1 MRAALQQRQ
10 QRVAV
15 AELDVRLVHDDHGR
29 LGRLRRLVQGEDRLR
44 RDRVAG
50 GVVGGGD
57 EDDVRLVLG
66 DGALGGGEVDREVL
80 ASRAGDPARAGPA
93 RDERVHRVRR
103 LEADRRTARSAEGLQ
118 QLLDDLVGAVGG
130 PHVLDAERV
139 LAGPGEVLGQLGAQ
153 LNGVPVG
160 VAVQA
165 TGGLPHPLRD
175 PLDQR
180 LGQRVGVLVG
190 VQPYGDVQLGR
201 AIGGL
206 ASQLVPYGEIVDPH
220 VAHLLSGTFQPNL
233 ALTAAP
239 CAGRSSASA
248 RVTTWWATSASASLV

>member
-1 MRAALQQRQ
+1 MRAAREQRQ

-15 AELDVRLVHDDHGR
+15 AELDVGLVHDHHRRLGR
-29 LGRLRRLVQGEDRLR
+29 LGRLVQREDRLR

-50 GVVGGGD
+50 GVVGRGD
-57 EDDVRLVLG
+57 EDDVRPVLG
-66 DGALGGGEVDREVL
+66 DGPFGGGEVDREVRV
-80 ASRAGDPARAGPA
+80 ARTRDPAGARAA
-93 RDERVHRVRR
+93 CDERVHRVRR
-103 LEADRRTARSAEGLQ
+103 LETDRRTARSAEGLQ

-139 LAGPGEVLGQLGAQ
+139 LAGLRQVGGQLGAQ
-153 LNGVPVG
+153 LHRVPVG
-160 VAVQA
+160 VAVQVA
-165 TGGLPHPLRD
+165 GGLPHPLRD

-201 AIGGL
+201 AVRGL
-206 ASQLVPYGEIVDPH
+206 APQLVPYGKIVDPH

-248 RVTTWWATSASASLV
+248 SVTT